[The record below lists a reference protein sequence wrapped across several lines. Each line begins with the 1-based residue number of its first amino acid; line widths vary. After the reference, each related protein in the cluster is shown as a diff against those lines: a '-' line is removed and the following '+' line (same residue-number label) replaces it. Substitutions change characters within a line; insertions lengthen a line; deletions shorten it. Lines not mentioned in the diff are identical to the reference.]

1 MKFDHDFDHS
11 IFTDSFIDPTHVE
24 PVTSTAFNPGEARLI
39 AEDAV
44 RISDEDMT
52 IIATLAKD
60 ERPDRGRLVQRFQD
74 VLQE

>member
-11 IFTDSFIDPTHVE
+11 FFTESFIDPTPVE
-24 PVTSTAFNPGEARLI
+24 TMRSTAFKPGEARLI

-60 ERPDRGRLVQRFQD
+60 ERPDRGRLVKRFQD